1 MMKNGMIAWYHRG
14 YHAYDWK
21 WGATIKYEHRLV
33 LFGVGRHYKI
43 RRGFESLIAVE
54 WKWAATI
61 KYEEHSPAC
70 GADWIAFPCLWG

>member
-1 MMKNGMIAWYHRG
+1 MIENGGKWQKMIENDWKMMKNGMIAWYHQG

-54 WKWAATI
+54 
-61 KYEEHSPAC
+61 
-70 GADWIAFPCLWG
+70 

>member
-1 MMKNGMIAWYHRG
+1 MKNGMIAWYHRG

-54 WKWAATI
+54 
-61 KYEEHSPAC
+61 
-70 GADWIAFPCLWG
+70 